1 MIRVGSV
8 LYIYIE
14 EFCKSKYFIILG
26 ESDVDFTFA
35 SFYVNTDINYNF
47 VPHKEVEKL
56 HIVLKQSEYPFLK
69 YDSYLN
75 LNELFLKS
83 KNTLIEE
90 YNKNNKCLVYQL
102 KDEQLY
108 YLRKIYREQA
118 TVKGKQLKKY
128 NFFEEE
134 KSLK

>member
-1 MIRVGSV
+1 
-8 LYIYIE
+8 
-14 EFCKSKYFIILG
+14 
-26 ESDVDFTFA
+26 
-35 SFYVNTDINYNF
+35 
-47 VPHKEVEKL
+47 VEKL
-56 HIVLKQSEYPFLK
+56 HIVLKKSEYSFLR

-75 LNELFLKS
+75 LNELFPKS

-90 YNKNNKCLVYQL
+90 YNKNKGCLVYQL
-102 KDEQLY
+102 TDEQLY